1 MFNQRKARHVMNG
14 WTRARTHAFAHTH
27 ELGARNAR
35 MMAAFNTAV
44 SVNHLWFSPYL
55 SLCLCAFD
63 GRN

>member
-1 MFNQRKARHVMNG
+1 MVIIQLKKNKTRHER
-14 WTRARTHAFAHTH
+14 TDARTHLHTH